1 MSVTIKNNETAL
13 FAVGGL
19 NEIGKNTYGIQFQDE
34 IILIDAG
41 IRFPEDDL
49 LGVDYVIPDYTYLKE
64 NEDRIKGLF
73 ITHGHEDHIGGIPYL
88 FKEINV
94 PIYAD
99 PFAASLIRNKLAEHH
114 LTGEVE
120 LHVYDE
126 NDVIKFRKT
135 SVSFF
140 RVTHSIPEAF
150 GVVVHTPQ
158 GNIVETG
165 DYKFDF
171 TPEGKP
177 ANIQKMAKIGSEGV
191 LALMADSTNAEITEF
206 TKSEKEINKTIE
218 HLVKEIDHR
227 IIFATFAS
235 NVSRVQMLVDA
246 AVNNNRKITV
256 FGRSMVNAVE
266 NSLELGYLHAP
277 DGTFVS
283 AAELNNLPDEE
294 TVILCTG
301 SQGER
306 LAALSRIANGTHR
319 QITLQPT
326 DTVIFSSS
334 PIPGNKLSVKH
345 VINQIRAAGATVIHG
360 KLNNVH
366 TSGHG
371 SQQEQKL
378 MMRLLEPKY
387 FIPIHGEQRM
397 LQIHKRLAED
407 VGIPKDH
414 SFILKNGD
422 ILALTHDSARLA
434 GSFPAEEVYVDGKGI
449 GDVGSIVLKD
459 REVLSNNGL
468 VVIVTTIN
476 EETHRIVAGPDII
489 SRGFIYMRESE
500 ELIRSTQH
508 AAFDS
513 IQKSLKFNTINYH
526 KTRSSLINNV
536 KKFLY
541 EETSREPMI
550 LPVFMPLENND

>member
-1 MSVTIKNNETAL
+1 MSVNIKNNETGL
-13 FAVGGL
+13 FAVGGM

-49 LGVDYVIPDYTYLKE
+49 LGVDYVIPDYTFLKE
-64 NEDRIKGLF
+64 NKDRIKGLF
-73 ITHGHEDHIGGIPYL
+73 VTHGHEDHIGGIPYL
-88 FKEINV
+88 FREINV

-99 PFAASLIRNKLAEHH
+99 PFAASLIRNKLSEHNM
-114 LTGEVE
+114 LGDVE
-120 LHVYDE
+120 LNVFQED
-126 NDVIKFRKT
+126 DVIKFRKT

-150 GVVVHTPQ
+150 GIVVHTPQ

-206 TKSEKEINKTIE
+206 TKSEREIGKTIN
-218 HLVKEIDHR
+218 HLVNGIDHR

-235 NVSRVQMLVDA
+235 NVSRVQMLVNA
-246 AVNNNRKITV
+246 AIKNDRKITV

-266 NSLELGYLHAP
+266 NSLELGYLKAP
-277 DGTFVS
+277 DDLFVS
-283 AAELNNLPDEE
+283 AKELNNMPDEK
-294 TVILCTG
+294 TIILCTG

-334 PIPGNKLSVKH
+334 PIPGNKQSVNH
-345 VINQIRAAGATVIHG
+345 VINQLRSLGATVIHG

-378 MMRLLEPKY
+378 MMRLLEPE
-387 FIPIHGEQRM
+387 FFVPIHGEQRM
-397 LQIHKRLAED
+397 LQIHAQLAQQ
-407 VGIPKDH
+407 VGIPKENT
-414 SFILKNGD
+414 FIMENGD
-422 ILALTHDSARLA
+422 VLALTRESARHA

-449 GDVGSIVLKD
+449 GDVGNIVLRD
-459 REVLSNNGL
+459 RDVLSNNGL
-468 VVIVTTIN
+468 VVVVTTIN
-476 EETHRIVAGPDII
+476 EKTHRIVAGPDII

-500 ELIRSTQH
+500 DLIRDTQRV
-508 AAFDS
+508 AFDS
-513 IQKSLKFNTINYH
+513 IQKSLKFKTINYH
-526 KTRSSLINNV
+526 KTRASLVESV
-536 KKFLY
+536 KSFLY
-541 EETSREPMI
+541 ERTSREPMI
-550 LPVFMPLENND
+550 LPIFMPV